1 MSRTFT
7 TAEVAEETGLTA
19 WAIGDLIRSG
29 RVAHLR
35 IGAKPKP
42 GERDTRPVRFTG
54 EQVAALIAEMTVEPS
69 AVEATPRRRQRRR
82 SA

>member
-1 MSRTFT
+1 MSRLLTI
-7 TAEVAEETGLTA
+7 AEVAAETGLTE
-19 WAIGDLIRSG
+19 WSIGEMIRSG

-35 IGAKPKP
+35 VGAKPKP

-54 EQVAALIAEMTVEPS
+54 EQVAALIAEMTVEPT
-69 AVEATPRRRQRRR
+69 AADPTPRRRQRRR